1 MKIEVVHLF
10 RQALLGLTFLALFA
24 GCASYSGR
32 GLKPGITTETEVREV
47 MGEPAATWTTPGGS
61 VWAYPRR
68 PLGLETFLVRFDESG
83 KFVLIEQVLD
93 DERFAQI
100 KTGMTHDD
108 VLHLIGPPFQT
119 IKFPRTDDTSWDYRY
134 HDTWSQSALF
144 SVIFDQ
150 TGLVKG
156 TFKQR
161 EVGNGHNH

>member
-1 MKIEVVHLF
+1 MEVVRLF
-10 RQALLGLTFLALFA
+10 RSALLGLTILALLA

-32 GLKPGITTETEVREV
+32 GLKPGIATETEVREE
-47 MGEPAATWTTPGGS
+47 MGAPAATWETPGGS
-61 VWAYPRR
+61 VWAYPRG
-68 PLGLETFLVRFDESG
+68 PLGLETYLVRFDASG
-83 KFVLIEQVLD
+83 RLELIEQVLN

-100 KTGMTHDD
+100 IPGMTQDY

-134 HDTWSQSALF
+134 RDTWSQTALF

-150 TGLVKG
+150 ADLVKG

>member
-1 MKIEVVHLF
+1 VVRLF
-10 RQALLGLTFLALFA
+10 RPALLGLTILALLA

-32 GLKPGITTETEVREV
+32 GLKPGIATETEVREV
-47 MGEPAATWTTPGGS
+47 MGAPATTWETPSGS
-61 VWAYPRR
+61 TWAYPRG
-68 PLGLETFLVRFDESG
+68 PLGLETFLVRFDESR
-83 KFVLIEQVLD
+83 KLELIEQVLND
-93 DERFAQI
+93 DRFAQI
-100 KTGMTHDD
+100 KTGMTQDD

-134 HDTWSQSALF
+134 RDTWSQTALF

-150 TGLVKG
+150 ADLVKG